1 MAPRG
6 PRDRIVTEAHR
17 RTAGRPVRPGC
28 SAGAFPAVT
37 RFTVT
42 SAAPDA
48 LRERFAVGTSLR
60 FVLEGDEIHVRSDDP

>member
-1 MAPRG
+1 M
-6 PRDRIVTEAHR
+6 
-17 RTAGRPVRPGC
+17 
-28 SAGAFPAVT
+28 T